1 MKTCNGKTIVAPSGA
16 EGGASLIKF
25 FKRDRFAVLAGCEL
39 LEIREGYA
47 RARMTVAEHHLN
59 GGDFCQGG
67 AIFTLAD
74 LAFAAAVNSHLV
86 LTVSTSSNI
95 TFFRSPRHHRLC
107 RGPGAG
113 QPPPHALRR
122 GPHHRRRRPSHRHL
136 HLWRLPQARP
146 PDRRNRSSPEVSL
159 SEEKSPSSHRSVY
172 KCQHYLHA
180 ALCHLQQHFY

>member
-1 MKTCNGKTIVAPSGA
+1 MTLK
-16 EGGASLIKF
+16 EF

-95 TFFRSPRHHRLC
+95 TLFRYVPLGATVYAEAQELVNHH
-107 RGPGAG
+107 
-113 QPPPHALRR
+113 
-122 GPHHRRRRPSHRHL
+122 HL
-136 HLWRLPQARP
+136 PFCEVRITDEADTLLAIFTVMTVVLTGKTVECMWMVVGTKHC
-146 PDRRNRSSPEVSL
+146 EVS
-159 SEEKSPSSHRSVY
+159 K
-172 KCQHYLHA
+172 
-180 ALCHLQQHFY
+180 